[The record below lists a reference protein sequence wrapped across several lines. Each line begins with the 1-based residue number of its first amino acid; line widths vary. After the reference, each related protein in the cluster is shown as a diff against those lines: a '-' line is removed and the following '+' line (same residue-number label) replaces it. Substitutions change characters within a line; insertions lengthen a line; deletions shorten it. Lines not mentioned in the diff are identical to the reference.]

1 MVSQILQ
8 SPGSHGFLAT
18 PVTVMTTELNALA
31 NNANIISSVGGTS
44 GVFTQTSFGNAIWAE
59 VEVIAGGAFTPTAG
73 GYLCAWWLFSEA
85 GSTFEKQVSAT
96 DLPRAPDLIIPLFA
110 SAYAS
115 SDIAKGSGIVRL
127 PAYDAKL
134 YVANHCGVALASTGN
149 IIKIGPTGIQSS

>member
-59 VEVIAGGAFTPTAG
+59 VEFIAGGAFTPTAG

-85 GSTFEKQVSAT
+85 GSTFEKQV
-96 DLPRAPDLIIPLFA
+96 PHIPP
-110 SAYAS
+110 S
-115 SDIAKGSGIVRL
+115 
-127 PAYDAKL
+127 
-134 YVANHCGVALASTGN
+134 
-149 IIKIGPTGIQSS
+149 